1 MNFGVSRRV
10 GRGTW
15 VRVNTGHGR
24 RGGSRRPAPQ
34 GETAVDGCGMLF
46 VGAVMFG
53 FAYWLI
59 AALYAVWFVT
69 IPCIILAIGVGVGL
83 SRRPRP
89 EVAPVCVHSN
99 VLSAIGTNP
108 IVDSV
113 GNRFG
118 VCQACGLAV
127 PV

>member
-24 RGGSRRPAPQ
+24 RGSRRPAPK

-69 IPCIILAIGVGVGL
+69 IPCVILAIGVGVGL
-83 SRRPRP
+83 SKRARP
-89 EVAPVCVHSN
+89 N
-99 VLSAIGTNP
+99 VPSACQHPNVMSAVGSNP
-108 IVDSV
+108 IRDSA
-113 GNRFG
+113 GNVFG
-118 VCQACGLAV
+118 ICQGCGLAV